1 MINEKLVEISQV
13 LPLHQPVLFMKSNQL
28 PALNA
33 SNSLNELN
41 LLDHKT
47 KNKLFAIQIIQV
59 GRSGSLV

>member
-1 MINEKLVEISQV
+1 
-13 LPLHQPVLFMKSNQL
+13 MKSNQL

-59 GRSGSLV
+59 GRSGSLG